1 MTEKNSK
8 IRKAFITDWLE
19 KYGGAERVVTAISEV
34 YDFDYYYAYVNKM
47 NEETQTMTFAGKKV
61 IVEDSPILNKFKKR
75 FRYLLPFFP
84 FMVWHFNRQTR
95 KNKVDLVIS
104 SSWSL
109 SKAYRI
115 GSEVHVCYLQA
126 RNFKYVWDEA
136 YLYFKGPLKL
146 LYPLK
151 IFIQRFDLR
160 TSKTPD
166 YLIAN
171 SEFVSNWVQRYYNR
185 EATVIYPPVDVDDF
199 YISPNREDYY
209 ITVGRIEPYK
219 RFDIIVDAF
228 KSNKKPLKIIG
239 NGTQLKKLKENSAA
253 DSNIEYMGLRSK
265 SEIIEMVSKAKGFVY
280 AGVEDFGIVLV
291 EALASGVPVIAYR
304 EGAAQE
310 IVQDGRTGVLYDDQ
324 TPGALNAAI
333 QKYENIL
340 HDFVSAD
347 LRESAFKFSKSN
359 FKEQFAAFINNIKI
373 DCEAI

>member
-1 MTEKNSK
+1 MIEKKSK

-47 NEETQTMTFAGKKV
+47 NEQTQAMTFGGKKV
-61 IVEDSPILNKFKKR
+61 VVEDSVVLNKFKKR
-75 FRYLLPFFP
+75 FRYLLPLFP
-84 FMVWHFNRQTR
+84 IMVWQFNRQTR

-104 SSWSL
+104 SSWAL

-115 GSEVHVCYLQA
+115 SSEIHVCYLQA

-146 LYPLK
+146 LYPIQ
-151 IFIQRFDLR
+151 IFIQKFDLR
-160 TSKTPD
+160 TSRNPD

-171 SEFVSNWVQRYYNR
+171 SQFVRNWAQRHYNR
-185 EATVIYPPVDVDDF
+185 TATVIYPPVDVEDF
-199 YISPNREDYY
+199 YISPIREDYY

-228 KSNKKPLKIIG
+228 KINKMPLKIIG
-239 NGTQLKKLKENSAA
+239 NGTQLKKLKKNSTT
-253 DSNIEYMGLRSK
+253 DSNIEYMGFRTK
-265 SEIIEMVSKAKGFVY
+265 SEIMEMVSKAKGFIY

-304 EGAAQE
+304 DGAAEE
-310 IVQDGRTGVLYDDQ
+310 IVQDGKTGVLYDTQ
-324 TPGALNAAI
+324 SPEALNAAI
-333 QKYENIL
+333 QKYESIQ
-340 HDFVSAD
+340 HGFKSTD
-347 LRESAFKFSKSN
+347 LRESVLKFSKSR
-359 FKEQFAAFINNIKI
+359 FMEEFEAFINNIKI
-373 DCEAI
+373 DR